1 MKTRHARHAAIQL
14 ALPSPY
20 QPLTIGAMWSGLA
33 TTMALMTWIGLW
45 FLGVV

>member
-1 MKTRHARHAAIQL
+1 MTTRHARHTAIQL

-33 TTMALMTWIGLW
+33 TTLALMALIGLW